1 MLRVPLG
8 NHWLDS
14 QPTQQGPSVVAVV
27 ATIRVHRVGMFFRPA
42 TLPSNMGKSS
52 TSGMICV
59 WSLALAPA
67 VRMASG
73 VPWRS
78 TINVCFEP
86 GFPRSTGLGP
96 VASPPPKAHLN
107 AVDDR
112 GMQIN

>member
-14 QPTQQGPSVVAVV
+14 QPTQQGPSVVVV
-27 ATIRVHRVGMFFRPA
+27 ATIRVHRVGMFWGRPRCPA
-42 TLPSNMGKSS
+42 TWGKLQQQRDDLRVV
-52 TSGMICV
+52 TGY
-59 WSLALAPA
+59 LLPA
-67 VRMASG
+67 VRIASG

-96 VASPPPKAHLN
+96 VASPPPKRAPE
-107 AVDDR
+107 R
-112 GMQIN
+112 RR